1 MGGSG
6 TGRMGLGLEVEF
18 REERRGEEVGCTRLE
33 VGHGEV
39 ETRWR
44 CGEEGRGLTSR
55 RVHRAKT

>member
-6 TGRMGLGLEVEF
+6 TGRMGLGLEVEC
-18 REERRGEEVGCTRLE
+18 REGRGEKVGCTRLE
-33 VGHGEV
+33 VGDSEV
-39 ETRWR
+39 ETRWW